1 MKKQVILLLF
11 LAVAMVAGCS
21 KSDDNNVTPS
31 TNTEIKAKLNVE
43 FEEVFENTIYPST
56 IFSTASLK
64 MYKRTS

>member
-11 LAVAMVAGCS
+11 LAVAMIAGCS

-43 FEEVFENTIYPST
+43 FEEVF
-56 IFSTASLK
+56 
-64 MYKRTS
+64 